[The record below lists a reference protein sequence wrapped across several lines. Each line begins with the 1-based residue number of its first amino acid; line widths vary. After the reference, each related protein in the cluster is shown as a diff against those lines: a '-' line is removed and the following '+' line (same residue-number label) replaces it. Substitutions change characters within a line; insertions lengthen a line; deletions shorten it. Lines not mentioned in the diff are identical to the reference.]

1 MERFLG
7 DGFLLVR
14 YSSNTFCQK
23 DQFTAVRTKPKTLG
37 SCRTCSPF
45 ESPFVANILWTV
57 IWNVTNLGC
66 WCFWR
71 SGYQAVKL
79 CVTRWWFQYP
89 PSLGLPSEVHAFA
102 CRACASMPEKKSLK
116 ASRAA
121 KSLAEFVTCIHQDFK
136 KNIRLQRFSFQ
147 EFWYFSCFCANV
159 APAKWKWL
167 FPDRFSRISLL
178 FSFETWTWRGWLRL
192 WYHGMEHDDGTVK
205 RCPDWDFMEQRTL
218 FQGES
223 MGRRPGNDWTHPN
236 HFKDLKSRNLNS

>member
-23 DQFTAVRTKPKTLG
+23 DQFAVVRTKPKTLG

-136 KNIRLQRFSFQ
+136 KKTSTCSDSHFRSFGMFHVFVRMWPQQSESDSFQ
-147 EFWYFSCFCANV
+147 TGFPEFLYCLV
-159 APAKWKWL
+159 LKHG
-167 FPDRFSRISLL
+167 
-178 FSFETWTWRGWLRL
+178 RG
-192 WYHGMEHDDGTVK
+192 GDDCVCGTME
-205 RCPDWDFMEQRTL
+205 WNMMMEQ
-218 FQGES
+218 
-223 MGRRPGNDWTHPN
+223 
-236 HFKDLKSRNLNS
+236 